1 MVGSPNAAPENAEF
15 FKAFPD
21 LDSSSDMMKYN
32 HAPLRFNCKGFI
44 MPMIEEKTPPED
56 VVAPTYMNDVLCDE
70 NIGSTA

>member
-1 MVGSPNAAPENAEF
+1 MKGYHNAAPNR
-15 FKAFPD
+15 
-21 LDSSSDMMKYN
+21 DSSTEMMKYN

-44 MPMIEEKTPPED
+44 MPMVEEKPPSKD